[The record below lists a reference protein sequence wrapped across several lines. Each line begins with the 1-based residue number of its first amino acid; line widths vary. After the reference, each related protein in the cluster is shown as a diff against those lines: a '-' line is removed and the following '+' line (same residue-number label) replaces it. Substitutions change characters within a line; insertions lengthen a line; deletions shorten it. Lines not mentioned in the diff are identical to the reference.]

1 MIIAT
6 IAVATALAQAIHSNR
21 SLNFFELR
29 VDELP
34 KLQLDKRE
42 VIEAPLTSPVEL
54 QSMALTGLLASYPV
68 PSSEESLQTI
78 SSSAAEPITADGSNA
93 GRVVSAR

>member
-54 QSMALTGLLASYPV
+54 QSMALTGLLASYLALRQ
-68 PSSEESLQTI
+68 PS
-78 SSSAAEPITADGSNA
+78 DGSGVA
-93 GRVVSAR
+93 RSLTGHLRRGRHLSRPQ